1 MYIVF
6 IDFNY
11 VIVFVEVYAVI
22 YTLNIKKLPDIP
34 KMYSCG
40 LSTIDCTLTGFFFWM
55 LFPEFL
61 IFQEVY
67 WVIQETCH
75 EANVGV
81 V

>member
-11 VIVFVEVYAVI
+11 VNVFVEVYAVI

-40 LSTIDCTLTGFFFWM
+40 LSTIDCTLTGFF
-55 LFPEFL
+55 LDA
-61 IFQEVY
+61 VS
-67 WVIQETCH
+67 
-75 EANVGV
+75 
-81 V
+81 